1 MCGLANLTVA
11 ILVEPTRDNVA
22 VVVGNHKVSNKKK
35 SEAEADVTLRYNLT
49 PLTKLSPLG
58 LAVGILET
66 VTV

>member
-1 MCGLANLTVA
+1 MWVCLTVA

-22 VVVGNHKVSNKKK
+22 VVVGNHKVSSKKK
-35 SEAEADVTLRYNLT
+35 SEAEADVTLRYSLT

-58 LAVGILET
+58 LAVGILDT